1 VGVSTLLAF
10 VPVAA
15 LLTITP
21 GAATAMIVRNAARG
35 GRRHA
40 LACTVGNEVGVV
52 AWALLAAVGVAA
64 IVATSAEVFA
74 VVKFAGALVLIL
86 IGVQSIRGRK
96 AREAEDRPTKHALR
110 DGVLTSLTNPKL
122 AVFYVALFP
131 QFVPDGEPVLPY
143 ALAMAA
149 LLAVFDLAWYSTLAL
164 AVTRAR
170 RAFVEGPWA
179 RRIER
184 FTGAV
189 LIALGIR
196 LALERR

>member
-1 VGVSTLLAF
+1 MNTLLAF

-21 GAATAMIVRNAARG
+21 GAATAMVVRNAARG

-40 LACTVGNEVGVV
+40 LACTVGNEVGVI

-64 IVATSAEVFA
+64 IVATSAAIFA
-74 VVKFAGALVLIL
+74 VVKLVGAGVLIL
-86 IGVQSIRGRK
+86 IGIHSLRGHRAK
-96 AREAEDRPTKHALR
+96 EQPPRPTKHALR

-131 QFVPDGEPVLPY
+131 QFVPAGEPVLPY
-143 ALAMAA
+143 ALAMAG
-149 LLAVFDLAWYSTLAL
+149 LLALFDLVWYSTLAL
-164 AVTRAR
+164 AVARAR
-170 RAFVEGPWA
+170 TAFVEGPWG

-184 FTGAV
+184 ATGAV

>member
-1 VGVSTLLAF
+1 MSTLLAF
-10 VPVAA
+10 LPVAA

-21 GAATAMIVRNAARG
+21 GAATAMVVRNATRG

-40 LACTVGNEVGVV
+40 LACTVGNEVGVI
-52 AWALLAAVGVAA
+52 A
-64 IVATSAEVFA
+64 
-74 VVKFAGALVLIL
+74 
-86 IGVQSIRGRK
+86 
-96 AREAEDRPTKHALR
+96 
-110 DGVLTSLTNPKL
+110 KL

-131 QFVPDGEPVLPY
+131 QFVPAGEPVLPY
-143 ALAMAA
+143 ALAMAGLVA
-149 LLAVFDLAWYSTLAL
+149 LLDPVWYSTLAL

-170 RAFVEGPWA
+170 KAFVEGPWG

-184 FTGAV
+184 ATGAV

>member
-1 VGVSTLLAF
+1 M
-10 VPVAA
+10 

-21 GAATAMIVRNAARG
+21 GAATAMVVRNAARG

-40 LACTVGNEVGVV
+40 LACTVGNEAGVI

-64 IVATSAEVFA
+64 IVATSAAIFA
-74 VVKFAGALVLIL
+74 VVKLVGAGVLIL
-86 IGVQSIRGRK
+86 IGIQSLRGHRAK
-96 AREAEDRPTKHALR
+96 AQPPRPTKHALR

-131 QFVPDGEPVLPY
+131 QFVPAGEPVLPY
-143 ALAMAA
+143 ALAMAG
-149 LLAVFDLAWYSTLAL
+149 LLALFDLVWYSTLAL

-170 RAFVEGPWA
+170 KAVVEGPWG

-184 FTGAV
+184 ATGAV

>member
-1 VGVSTLLAF
+1 MSTLLAF

-21 GAATAMIVRNAARG
+21 GAATAMVVRNAARG

-40 LACTVGNEVGVV
+40 LACTVGNEVGVI

-64 IVATSAEVFA
+64 VVATSAAIFA
-74 VVKFAGALVLIL
+74 VVKLVGAGVLIL
-86 IGVQSIRGRK
+86 IGIQSLRGHRAK
-96 AREAEDRPTKHALR
+96 EQPPRPPKHALR

-131 QFVPDGEPVLPY
+131 QFVPAGEPVLPY
-143 ALAMAA
+143 ALAMAG
-149 LLAVFDLAWYSTLAL
+149 LLALFDLVWYSTLAR

-170 RAFVEGPWA
+170 KAFVEGPWG
-179 RRIER
+179 RRVER
-184 FTGAV
+184 ATGAV
-189 LIALGIR
+189 LVALGIR